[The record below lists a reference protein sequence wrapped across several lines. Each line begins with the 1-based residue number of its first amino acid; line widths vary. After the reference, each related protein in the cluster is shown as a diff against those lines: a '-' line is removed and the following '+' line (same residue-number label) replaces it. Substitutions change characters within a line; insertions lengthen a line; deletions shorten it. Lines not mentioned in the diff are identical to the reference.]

1 MQLFAKISKHFT
13 KNLQIQKTRCIF
25 VSHKTGNTTNTNIMN
40 TLQDVQR
47 TREQFNNDLE
57 DCLTIIQHPTT
68 NAPYYLCEHISHA
81 LIKRTVKVFVID

>member
-1 MQLFAKISKHFT
+1 MYHT
-13 KNLQIQKTRCIF
+13 KRVTPQK
-25 VSHKTGNTTNTNIMN
+25 TNIMN

-68 NAPYYLCEHISHA
+68 TAPYYLCEHISHA

>member
-1 MQLFAKISKHFT
+1 
-13 KNLQIQKTRCIF
+13 
-25 VSHKTGNTTNTNIMN
+25 MN

-68 NAPYYLCEHISHA
+68 TAPYYLCEHISHA